1 MQKDI
6 KLIAVN
12 FRMWSKDLQIID
24 KIKTKR
30 DSTKRR
36 KTSIN
41 PGAEVGVEVDRRE
54 KSIGIVRIKK
64 RKNTVQ
70 EEMKDLNRKIKTKE
84 KKSKRS
90 ILVSIKMRI
99 LLRKTVGKKEKEIDL
114 IVSVVIQAK

>member
-30 DSTKRR
+30 DSIKRR

-41 PGAEVGVEVDRRE
+41 PEAEVGVEVDRRE
-54 KSIGIVRIKK
+54 KSIAIVRIKR
-64 RKNTVQ
+64 RKSTVQ

-90 ILVSIKMRI
+90 IHVSIKMRI